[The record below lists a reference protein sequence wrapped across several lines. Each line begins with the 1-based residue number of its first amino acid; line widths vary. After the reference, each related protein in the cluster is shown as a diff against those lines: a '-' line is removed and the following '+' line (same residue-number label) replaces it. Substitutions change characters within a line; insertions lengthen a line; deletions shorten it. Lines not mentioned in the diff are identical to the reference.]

1 MKDKYQSTKKEKII
15 QPPFPKP
22 LEVKIADAI
31 FLKMRNNM
39 FLFKDLSNPKM
50 HYSAFIIGS
59 KFIFHITKENQVNTK
74 KKHIDLLELE
84 IDWNYLSQKMI
95 QDLKTNLSGIIQKV
109 KTDDPNWHDMEIEY
123 ISPEMLKEMYQ
134 IGFSRK
140 RWNVDEDFFCRLEKS
155 LQYAKL
161 EELSGKSVMLGWSSE
176 GYIVLSDRID
186 CWIIDIDKLL
196 RIINKNLELSIRKFH
211 LKYYTFGMLKW
222 WIKIKILNFRQN
234 VINHLMRIIHISR

>member
-1 MKDKYQSTKKEKII
+1 MKDKDKVTTEEKAI
-15 QPPFPKP
+15 QPPFPRP

-84 IDWNYLSQKMI
+84 IDWNYLSQRMV
-95 QDLKTNLSGIIQKV
+95 QDLKTNLSGIIYKI
-109 KTDDPNWHDMEIEY
+109 KTDDPNWQDMEIEY
-123 ISPEMLKEMYQ
+123 MSPEMLKEMLQ

-211 LKYYTFGMLKW
+211 LNYYTLGMWKW
-222 WIKIKILNFRQN
+222 WIKIKILNLRQN
-234 VINHLMRIIHISR
+234 IINHLMRIIHISR